1 MEGGNEVREVINCF
15 TLAAEASEN
24 LFRRKARLNSW
35 FADILSAKNKLFLKI
50 MTISLAI
57 Y

>member
-1 MEGGNEVREVINCF
+1 MHPGSLA
-15 TLAAEASEN
+15 LAAEASEN

-35 FADILSAKNKLFLKI
+35 FADILSAKEFHLKKRF
-50 MTISLAI
+50 SLAI